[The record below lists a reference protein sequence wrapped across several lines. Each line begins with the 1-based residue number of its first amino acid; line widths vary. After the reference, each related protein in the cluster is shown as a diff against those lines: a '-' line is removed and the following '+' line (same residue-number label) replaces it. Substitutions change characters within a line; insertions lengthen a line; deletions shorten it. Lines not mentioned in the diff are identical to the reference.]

1 MEPYKKQKITSP
13 EEFATAFVSAWNN
26 RDSYEIIELFD
37 ESAELENAEGLWKH
51 KNKEFYSAYENG
63 LRFNFKEVKLSLLSA
78 QNKFVTSS
86 IAEVKATIQ
95 LQSLPGAKIKIPYQ
109 KQIFSFVLQY
119 TVDDWLCIALTV
131 ANAKN

>member
-1 MEPYKKQKITSP
+1 MEPYKKQKISSP

-26 RDSYEIIELFD
+26 RDNYEIIELFD
-37 ESAELENAEGLWKH
+37 ESAELENVAGLWSH

-78 QNKFVTSS
+78 QTKFVTSS

-95 LQSLPGAKIKIPYQ
+95 LQSLPEAKHKIPYQ
-109 KQIFSFVLQY
+109 KQIFSFVLQF
-119 TVDDWLCIALTV
+119 TDEDWLCIALTV
-131 ANAKN
+131 KPG